1 MSKNPNNHKL
11 ELINSTFIPK
21 YYNCLYSPDNNIMI
35 YSISSNIVIYDLSTD
50 TKKII
55 NNKNKSI
62 ISNIKYLD
70 KEKNIILTINKGQ
83 LPIINI
89 LSLNIN
95 INNTFIYSKIIP
107 VEENFNVS
115 NIFIDRFRYNLFLII
130 LSGINKNILYFFH
143 ITNMANNQYSLIP
156 IGKLQKIDIE
166 IIDFKCFY
174 NTDLLICS
182 TRNSL
187 LYYKIN
193 LENQACS
200 LYKAVQFHIS
210 IKTKTLKIDR
220 KNLLI
225 SIITSKGDCLI
236 YDKEGNNITEIKC
249 PLNNKEHFIFNIF
262 SEFNNSLCLSTNNG
276 NIFIYNIEL
285 PNYEDDFNFKIKKFI
300 KYSNIVQIIKEKYE
314 LNKNIITNESDMD
327 EYIPENKRN
336 DIEIIYYDE
345 KNYLIMIYNN
355 SLISISLSDILNKNI
370 NKNRTTE

>member
-115 NIFIDRFRYNLFLII
+115 NIFIDRFRY
-130 LSGINKNILYFFH
+130 
-143 ITNMANNQYSLIP
+143 
-156 IGKLQKIDIE
+156 
-166 IIDFKCFY
+166 
-174 NTDLLICS
+174 
-182 TRNSL
+182 
-187 LYYKIN
+187 
-193 LENQACS
+193 
-200 LYKAVQFHIS
+200 
-210 IKTKTLKIDR
+210 
-220 KNLLI
+220 
-225 SIITSKGDCLI
+225 
-236 YDKEGNNITEIKC
+236 
-249 PLNNKEHFIFNIF
+249 
-262 SEFNNSLCLSTNNG
+262 
-276 NIFIYNIEL
+276 
-285 PNYEDDFNFKIKKFI
+285 
-300 KYSNIVQIIKEKYE
+300 
-314 LNKNIITNESDMD
+314 
-327 EYIPENKRN
+327 
-336 DIEIIYYDE
+336 
-345 KNYLIMIYNN
+345 
-355 SLISISLSDILNKNI
+355 
-370 NKNRTTE
+370 

>member
-1 MSKNPNNHKL
+1 MSKNSNNHKL

-55 NNKNKSI
+55 NNKNNSI

-115 NIFIDRFRYNLFLII
+115 NIFIDRFRYNLFLIL

-200 LYKAVQFHIS
+200 LYKDVQFHIS

-236 YDKEGNNITEIKC
+236 YDKEGNNISEIKC

-285 PNYEDDFNFKIKKFI
+285 PNYEDAFNFKIKKFI
-300 KYSNIVQIIKEKYE
+300 N
-314 LNKNIITNESDMD
+314 NK
-327 EYIPENKRN
+327 
-336 DIEIIYYDE
+336 
-345 KNYLIMIYNN
+345 
-355 SLISISLSDILNKNI
+355 
-370 NKNRTTE
+370 

>member
-1 MSKNPNNHKL
+1 M
-11 ELINSTFIPK
+11 
-21 YYNCLYSPDNNIMI
+21 
-35 YSISSNIVIYDLSTD
+35 
-50 TKKII
+50 
-55 NNKNKSI
+55 
-62 ISNIKYLD
+62 
-70 KEKNIILTINKGQ
+70 
-83 LPIINI
+83 
-89 LSLNIN
+89 
-95 INNTFIYSKIIP
+95 
-107 VEENFNVS
+107 
-115 NIFIDRFRYNLFLII
+115 II

-174 NTDLLICS
+174 NTDVLICS

-200 LYKAVQFHIS
+200 LYKTVQFHIS
-210 IKTKTLKIDR
+210 IKPKTLKIDR

-236 YDKEGNNITEIKC
+236 YDKEGNNISEIKC

-285 PNYEDDFNFKIKKFI
+285 TNYEEEYNFKIKKFI
-300 KYSNIVQIIKEKYE
+300 KYSNLVQIIKEKYE
-314 LNKNIITNESDMD
+314 LNKNIITNNSDMD
-327 EYIPENKRN
+327 EYMPENKHN
-336 DIEIIYYDE
+336 DIEIIYYNE
-345 KNYLIMIYNN
+345 KNYLIMIYNT
-355 SLISISLSDILNKNI
+355 ISI
-370 NKNRTTE
+370 